1 MDRQAASALW
11 VAPIG
16 FAVFVAA
23 ELAHAGDLVIR
34 SARVR
39 ETRIHLTVEN
49 QGATTS
55 EPLSVALTTRAG
67 GFMVGTAAHPLPILS
82 PGASHDVELPLPIW
96 APGRSDLLSVI
107 TQRGCCTTRVVLLPA
122 DVAVEVS
129 HLLPLPLPE
138 DGAAAVGSGK
148 SP

>member
-1 MDRQAASALW
+1 MDRLAMVTLW
-11 VAPIG
+11 VASIG
-16 FAVFVAA
+16 FAVSLAA
-23 ELAHAGDLVIR
+23 EVAHAADLVIR
-34 SARVR
+34 SARVKG
-39 ETRIHLTVEN
+39 TRIHLTVGN

-55 EPLSVALTTRAG
+55 GPLSVTLTTRAG
-67 GFMVGTAAHPLPILS
+67 GFMVGTAVHPLPILS

-122 DVAVEVS
+122 DIAVEVS
-129 HLLPLPLPE
+129 HLLPLPLPR
-138 DGAAAVGSGK
+138 DGGAPLAGEE